1 MRGGIFMVYYFSSEK
16 HDAHI
21 DFSKKLSSF
30 LNSADAFSHPIAVMC
45 IGSDRSTGDS
55 LGPLIGYK
63 LSKFAFNNVFI
74 YGSLNNPINAVN
86 LEFAITFIKNFHS
99 NPYIIAID
107 ASLGRNDHVGC
118 ITLAEGPLRP
128 GLGVKKE
135 LPKVGSLH
143 ITGIVNAAGSKE
155 NLLLQTTR
163 LSTVMTLADLLKP
176 SVTINLTFILTHSH
190 RTPNCISSLRLH
202 NSSEFFKFFCVHK
215 FFAKIS
221 FIVR

>member
-1 MRGGIFMVYYFSSEK
+1 MVYYFSSEK

-63 LSKFAFNNVFI
+63 LSKFD
-74 YGSLNNPINAVN
+74 
-86 LEFAITFIKNFHS
+86 FHS

-163 LSTVMTLADLLKP
+163 LSTVMTLADVITAGFVETFRDNKLNVYPYSQP
-176 SVTINLTFILTHSH
+176 SHAQLYQQLATS
-190 RTPNCISSLRLH
+190 
-202 NSSEFFKFFCVHK
+202 
-215 FFAKIS
+215 
-221 FIVR
+221 

>member
-1 MRGGIFMVYYFSSEK
+1 MNYYFDSSSEK
-16 HDAHI
+16 AALLLSI
-21 DFSKKLSSF
+21 RLKSIINTKKKPNQEIIIL
-30 LNSADAFSHPIAVMC
+30 C

-143 ITGIVNAAGSKE
+143 ITGIVNAAGSKD

-163 LSTVMTLADLLKP
+163 LSTVMTLADVITAGFVETFRDNKLNVYPYSQP
-176 SVTINLTFILTHSH
+176 SHAQLYQQLATS
-190 RTPNCISSLRLH
+190 
-202 NSSEFFKFFCVHK
+202 
-215 FFAKIS
+215 
-221 FIVR
+221 

>member
-30 LNSADAFSHPIAVMC
+30 LNSTDAFSHPIAVMC

-86 LEFAITFIKNFHS
+86 LEFA
-99 NPYIIAID
+99 
-107 ASLGRNDHVGC
+107 
-118 ITLAEGPLRP
+118 
-128 GLGVKKE
+128 
-135 LPKVGSLH
+135 KVGSLH

-163 LSTVMTLADLLKP
+163 LSTVMTLADVITAGFIETFRDNKLNVYPYSQP
-176 SVTINLTFILTHSH
+176 SHAQLYQQLATS
-190 RTPNCISSLRLH
+190 
-202 NSSEFFKFFCVHK
+202 
-215 FFAKIS
+215 
-221 FIVR
+221 

>member
-1 MRGGIFMVYYFSSEK
+1 MNYYFDSSSEK
-16 HDAHI
+16 AALLLSI
-21 DFSKKLSSF
+21 RLKSIINTKKKPNQEIIIL
-30 LNSADAFSHPIAVMC
+30 C

-163 LSTVMTLADLLKP
+163 LSTVMTLADVITAGFVETFRDNKLNVYPYSQP
-176 SVTINLTFILTHSH
+176 SHAQLYQQLATS
-190 RTPNCISSLRLH
+190 
-202 NSSEFFKFFCVHK
+202 
-215 FFAKIS
+215 
-221 FIVR
+221 

>member
-1 MRGGIFMVYYFSSEK
+1 MNYYFNSSSEK
-16 HDAHI
+16 AALLLSI
-21 DFSKKLSSF
+21 RLKSIINTKKKPNQEIIIL
-30 LNSADAFSHPIAVMC
+30 C

-143 ITGIVNAAGSKE
+143 ITGIVNTAGSKE

-163 LSTVMTLADLLKP
+163 LSTVMTLADVITAGFVETFRDNKLNVYPYSQP
-176 SVTINLTFILTHSH
+176 SHAQLYQQLATS
-190 RTPNCISSLRLH
+190 
-202 NSSEFFKFFCVHK
+202 
-215 FFAKIS
+215 
-221 FIVR
+221 